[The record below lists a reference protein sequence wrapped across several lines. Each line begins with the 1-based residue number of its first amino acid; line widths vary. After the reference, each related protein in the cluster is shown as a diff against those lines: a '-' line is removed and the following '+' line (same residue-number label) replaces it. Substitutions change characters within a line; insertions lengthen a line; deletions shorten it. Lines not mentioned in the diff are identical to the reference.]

1 MLSLTEIL
9 IVITV
14 LNGCFWGLVWGMA
27 RIDGMKNNTVL
38 SEDAELNEVGKEE
51 MEVEV
56 RVKKAYE
63 DDNIIIEDI

>member
-9 IVITV
+9 VVITV

-27 RIDGMKNNTVL
+27 RLDGMENNTVL
-38 SEDAELNEVGKEE
+38 SKDAELIETDGEE

-56 RVKKAYE
+56 PVKKAYE